1 MRWLLFTIA
10 VATTLANECATYG
23 CTGCL
28 WTGRP
33 ACFSAWTEPQ
43 CLSYGSS
50 EHIWCGNDAALPP
63 TAARG
68 ATREFAGDDL
78 GTTLAIAIAVP
89 LGSAYLAVHNGG
101 VSV

>member
-1 MRWLLFTIA
+1 M
-10 VATTLANECATYG
+10 
-23 CTGCL
+23 
-28 WTGRP
+28 
-33 ACFSAWTEPQ
+33 
-43 CLSYGSS
+43 
-50 EHIWCGNDAALPP
+50 PP